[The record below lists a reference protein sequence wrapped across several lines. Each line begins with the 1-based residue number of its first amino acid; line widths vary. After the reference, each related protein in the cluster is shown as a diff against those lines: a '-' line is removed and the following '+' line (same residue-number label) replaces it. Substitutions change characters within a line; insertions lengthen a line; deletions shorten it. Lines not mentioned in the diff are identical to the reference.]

1 METLAATFV
10 SIADTRSHLE
20 ELQSNYSQRL
30 ASLRDDLNQ
39 SLQHCG
45 HPCGNVSLDGLAFST
60 NFTLVRSSRVQSPP
74 QPLPQPPQPY
84 DPRLSLQ
91 IPSVEQQL
99 EVLDGVS
106 DSNITADLEE
116 VSREGKLSPS
126 APRYRAGCSWCCWGC
141 AARGWLGKSPAKS

>member
-30 ASLRDDLNQ
+30 ASLRDGLNQ

-74 QPLPQPPQPY
+74 QPLPQP
-84 DPRLSLQ
+84 R
-91 IPSVEQQL
+91 
-99 EVLDGVS
+99 
-106 DSNITADLEE
+106 
-116 VSREGKLSPS
+116 SPMTPGS
-126 APRYRAGCSWCCWGC
+126 PCRFPVWSSSWRCWMVC
-141 AARGWLGKSPAKS
+141 LTPT